1 MTPADAL
8 NAPCPTCY
16 AGAGH
21 PCKSRH
27 AVALHKARR
36 EALIELGATPDQL
49 LVAAVLKPGRKPAGP
64 LANGAPPPA
73 PVFIGETIPENAI
86 LETAEYWPPWEPPP
100 VPGCLA
106 GSGIMLSGMV
116 WCPVHEEY
124 EELREGVSAVR
135 METRR

>member
-1 MTPADAL
+1 MNPAAAL

-16 AGAGH
+16 AGEGE

-36 EALIELGATPDQL
+36 EVLIELGATPDQL
-49 LVAAVLKPGRKPAGP
+49 LSAAIQKPGRKPAGP
-64 LANGAPPPA
+64 LPEGAPPPV
-73 PVFIGETIPENAI
+73 PVFIGATGEENSIPED
-86 LETAEYWPPWEPPP
+86 AEYWPPWEEPP

-106 GSGIMLSGMV
+106 ESGITVSGLV

-124 EELREGVSAVR
+124 EELRDGIPAVR
-135 METRR
+135 LMRG